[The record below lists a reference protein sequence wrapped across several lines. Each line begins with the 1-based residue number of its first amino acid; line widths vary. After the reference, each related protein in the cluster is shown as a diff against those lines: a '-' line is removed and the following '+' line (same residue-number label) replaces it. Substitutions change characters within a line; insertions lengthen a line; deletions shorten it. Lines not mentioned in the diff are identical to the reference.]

1 MPTYDYQCD
10 GPQHHR
16 FERFQRFSEP
26 PVTVCPECGAEVHR
40 VIHPVGVLFKGPGF
54 YKTDNAPK
62 AAKAESEGTATESET
77 TSEKASDA
85 PEKAAETKPK
95 ESKKAPAA
103 SATSASQD

>member
-26 PVTVCPECGAEVHR
+26 PVTVCPDCGADVHR

-62 AAKAESEGTATESET
+62 AAKAESEGTATESEAP
-77 TSEKASDA
+77 SEKASDA
-85 PEKAAETKPK
+85 PEKADVTKPK

-103 SATSASQD
+103 PAASASQD

>member
-26 PVTVCPECGAEVHR
+26 PVTVCPDCEAAVHR

-62 AAKAESEGTATESET
+62 AAAAESEGSAKESET
-77 TSEKASDA
+77 PSEKAWDA
-85 PEKAAETKPK
+85 PKKAAETKPK

-103 SATSASQD
+103 PAATASQD